1 MRKYYKQV
9 WVGIWLTKLV
19 HVLSEA
25 GIQESVY
32 LRDTERIPL
41 KKPKKFLVG
50 NGEYILAK
58 SIMKFQIRI
67 NSTDFTII
75 ANVVPSI
82 GGYKLVLGLDTLHD
96 LKAEIDVSRAIL
108 KVKKARIQV
117 RPTKDYV
124 QQPGQNT
131 LISIRAQLPTPMKT
145 WTLIV
150 DMSDHF
156 KKVGPSHCM
165 VSMPN
170 GRATIEVYNPSN
182 RPIKLSRNMCV
193 GYADT
198 SAIG

>member
-1 MRKYYKQV
+1 M
-9 WVGIWLTKLV
+9 
-19 HVLSEA
+19 
-25 GIQESVY
+25 
-32 LRDTERIPL
+32 
-41 KKPKKFLVG
+41 
-50 NGEYILAK
+50 
-58 SIMKFQIRI
+58 
-67 NSTDFTII
+67 
-75 ANVVPSI
+75 
-82 GGYKLVLGLDTLHD
+82 
-96 LKAEIDVSRAIL
+96 

-124 QQPGQNT
+124 LQPGQNT
-131 LISIRAQLPTPMKT
+131 LISIKAQLPTPMKM

-170 GRATIEVYNPSN
+170 GRATIEVHNPSH

-198 SAIG
+198 SAIGQIQQRLSMKTNQSREAIMVRNEIGK

>member
-1 MRKYYKQV
+1 M
-9 WVGIWLTKLV
+9 
-19 HVLSEA
+19 
-25 GIQESVY
+25 
-32 LRDTERIPL
+32 
-41 KKPKKFLVG
+41 
-50 NGEYILAK
+50 
-58 SIMKFQIRI
+58 
-67 NSTDFTII
+67 
-75 ANVVPSI
+75 
-82 GGYKLVLGLDTLHD
+82 
-96 LKAEIDVSRAIL
+96 KAEIDVSRAIL

-124 QQPGQNT
+124 LQPGQNT

-170 GRATIEVYNPSN
+170 GRETIEVYNPSN

-198 SAIG
+198 SAIGQIQQRLSMKTDQSPEAMMVRNETGKDKKRQRLKQWKNILSWKIQTQDSP